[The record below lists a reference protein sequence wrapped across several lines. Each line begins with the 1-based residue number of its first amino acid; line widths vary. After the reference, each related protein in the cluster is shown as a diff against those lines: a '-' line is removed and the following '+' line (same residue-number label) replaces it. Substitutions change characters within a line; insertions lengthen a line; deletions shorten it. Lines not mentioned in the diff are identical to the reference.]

1 MTTYAA
7 LRALAEKATPGPWVE
22 SGRDVDHDRTVAEG
36 RNPGDGCGLG
46 CEVEGPPEA
55 WLRGQFALH
64 ADAAYI
70 AAVDPATIL
79 ALLDDLDAAQARI
92 AELEASLG
100 TDEHIVT
107 FSEDGYGL
115 QHPIRCRPD
124 LLGCSVNV
132 YLAYRDEPDMP
143 PGKWTVQ
150 LLGDG
155 DPLYTAIA
163 AAREGGSK

>member
-7 LRALAEKATPGPWVE
+7 LRALAEKATPGPWKHGPLFGEVW
-22 SGRDVDHDRTVAEG
+22 SRDANGAMDTRVAG
-36 RNPGDGCGLG
+36 
-46 CEVEGPPEA
+46 A
-55 WLRGQFALH
+55 WLLSDDG
-64 ADAAYI
+64 AYI
-70 AAVDPATIL
+70 AAADPATIL